1 MDNTYKEV
9 YFDQYCNKCVN
20 EHTDESD
27 DPCYDCL
34 ATPARENSHKPI
46 NFKENE
52 EKVDEL

>member
-34 ATPARENSHKPI
+34 ATPARENSHRPI

-52 EKVDEL
+52 EKTRH